1 MGIISLLPSAVVGL
15 ASKARARLA
24 SAALVAALVGCRRD
38 HAVPP
43 AAGPVPSLLTADAA
57 PPAAP
62 RGREIAL
69 LYSSNLQGKYAP
81 CTCAVQPLGGLA
93 RRATVI
99 ARARAEADAALAVDA
114 GDLFQPEG
122 TTAETE
128 RQANLLAAGI
138 ASGGIDAFT
147 PGEGDLAIGV
157 PLLKKVT
164 AAFKIPVVSANLYG
178 RDGQRLFAADRLI
191 DAGGTRIGFFG
202 VTAPPTAADA
212 NHWRAA
218 GIVVRDPADAARESA
233 EALRARG
240 AEIVVALVH
249 AGLPA
254 ENRRLV
260 GQMAERAGTPASAR
274 IDWVVLG
281 HSALNLESP
290 EPVGGAR
297 LLEAQSEGKNLG
309 RLELHLVNGAAGAGG
324 ERAWVDRGERAEI
337 ASILADHR
345 RQLGEDDRSL
355 GQLDPASLESYY
367 QQRRRDLGAAIARE
381 TALLARLPAEITG
394 SWFDNRIIPLD
405 RNVPDDPAVATLVQ
419 AYLARGLAEKRRRHL

>member
-1 MGIISLLPSAVVGL
+1 VSPT
-15 ASKARARLA
+15 
-24 SAALVAALVGCRRD
+24 
-38 HAVPP
+38 
-43 AAGPVPSLLTADAA
+43 AGPALSSLPAADAA

-62 RGREIAL
+62 RGRQIAL

-93 RRATVI
+93 RRATVT
-99 ARARAEADAALAVDA
+99 ARARAEADATLVVDA
-114 GDLFQPEG
+114 GDLFQPQG
-122 TTAETE
+122 STAETE
-128 RQANLLAAGI
+128 RQASLLAAGI
-138 ASGGIDAFT
+138 ARGGIDAFT

-164 AAFKIPVVSANLYG
+164 ATFKIPVVSANLYG

-212 NHWRAA
+212 NRWRDD

-260 GQMAERAGTPASAR
+260 AAIPG
-274 IDWVVLG
+274 IDWAVLG

-290 EPVGGAR
+290 EPVDGAR

-309 RLELHLVNGAAGAGG
+309 RLDLHLVNGA
-324 ERAWVDRGERAEI
+324 RTFVDRGERAEI

-345 RQLGEDDRSL
+345 RQLHADDHALGE
-355 GQLDPASLESYY
+355 LDPASAESYY
-367 QQRRRDLGAAIARE
+367 RQRRLDLEGAIARE
-381 TALLARLPAEITG
+381 TVLVARLPAEITG
-394 SWFDNRIIPLD
+394 SWFENRIIPLD
-405 RNVPDDPAVATLVQ
+405 RNIPDDPGVATLVRR
-419 AYLARGLAEKRRRHL
+419 YLARGLAEKRRPHL

>member
-1 MGIISLLPSAVVGL
+1 MEIISSLRSAVVGL

-24 SAALVAALVGCRRD
+24 SAALVAALIGCRRD
-38 HAVPP
+38 PAVPP
-43 AAGPVPSLLTADAA
+43 AAGPSASSLSAADAA

-69 LYSSNLQGKYAP
+69 LYSSNLRGKYAP
-81 CTCAVQPLGGLA
+81 CACVLQPLGGLA
-93 RRATVI
+93 RRATVT
-99 ARARAEADAALAVDA
+99 AGARAESDATLVVDA

-191 DAGGTRIGFFG
+191 DAGGTRIGIFG

-212 NHWRAA
+212 NRWRAD
-218 GIVVRDPADAARESA
+218 GIVVRDPADAGRESA

-240 AEIVVALVH
+240 ATIVVALVH

-260 GQMAERAGTPASAR
+260 AEMAGTTG
-274 IDWVVLG
+274 IDWAVLG

-290 EPVGGAR
+290 EPIGGAR
-297 LLEAQSEGKNLG
+297 LLEAEAEGKSLG
-309 RLELHLVNGAAGAGG
+309 RLDLHLVNGA
-324 ERAWVDRGERAEI
+324 RTFVDRGERAEI

-345 RQLGEDDRSL
+345 RQLRDDDHTLGE
-355 GQLDPASLESYY
+355 LDPASAESYY
-367 QQRRRDLGAAIARE
+367 QQRRQELRGAIARE
-381 TALLARLPAEITG
+381 TAVLARLPAEITG
-394 SWFDNRIIPLD
+394 SWFENRIIPLD
-405 RNVPDDPAVATLVQ
+405 RNVPDDPAVATLVRR
-419 AYLARGLAEKRRRHL
+419 YLARGLAEKRRPHL

>member
-1 MGIISLLPSAVVGL
+1 MSPT
-15 ASKARARLA
+15 
-24 SAALVAALVGCRRD
+24 
-38 HAVPP
+38 
-43 AAGPVPSLLTADAA
+43 AGPALSAPQSADPLAA

-62 RGREIAL
+62 RGRQIAL

-81 CTCAVQPLGGLA
+81 CNCAVQPLGGLA
-93 RRATVI
+93 RRATVT
-99 ARARAEADAALAVDA
+99 AQARAEADATLVVDA

-128 RQANLLAAGI
+128 RQADLLAAGI
-138 ASGGIDAFT
+138 ARGGIDVFT
-147 PGEGDLAIGV
+147 PGEGDLALGV

-191 DAGGTRIGFFG
+191 DAGGTRIGVLG

-212 NHWRAA
+212 NRWRAA

-233 EALRARG
+233 QALRARG
-240 AEIVVALVH
+240 AQIVVALVH

-260 GQMAERAGTPASAR
+260 AALTGV
-274 IDWVVLG
+274 DWAVLG

-290 EPVGGAR
+290 EPSGGAR

-309 RLELHLVNGAAGAGG
+309 RLDLHLVGDA
-324 ERAWVDRGERAEI
+324 RTFVDRGERAEI
-337 ASILADHR
+337 AAILADHR
-345 RQLGEDDRSL
+345 RQLHDDDHTLGE
-355 GQLDPASLESYY
+355 LDPATAEAYY
-367 QQRRRDLGAAIARE
+367 QQRRRDLGAAVARE

-394 SWFDNRIIPLD
+394 SWFENRIIPLD
-405 RNVPDDPAVATLVQ
+405 RNIPDDPGVATLVRG
-419 AYLARGLAEKRRRHL
+419 YLAKGLAEKRRPHL